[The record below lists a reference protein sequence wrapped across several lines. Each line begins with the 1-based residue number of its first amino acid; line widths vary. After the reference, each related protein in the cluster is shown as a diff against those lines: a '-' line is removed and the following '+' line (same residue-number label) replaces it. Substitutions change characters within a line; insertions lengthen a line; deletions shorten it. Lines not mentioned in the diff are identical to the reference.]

1 MVLVFFKTATSA
13 IAGILAIS
21 SARNVLETALIS
33 SSPYPLPK
41 SSSPI
46 GSPLL
51 QKYTRVDPHENVIL
65 SIDES
70 MTSKEIVEDLNR
82 MKRGDLLKLFAL
94 CNAPQKRKEVCGS
107 YDGTL
112 LNNNIVLTAV
122 SGFISNNLFGR
133 NHGLWNGKTFG
144 WNGIGVNRFSSTRQP
159 KKVDGNNEPLAV
171 ENEHHFDFKISPSER
186 FKGKAVSLNYEKYQ
200 PMLSP
205 WKSMKDE
212 VRVLRRRSKRRSKEG
227 ILLGIGSMGW
237 SGSFWNC
244 TPFCLV
250 EVKKDI

>member
-1 MVLVFFKTATSA
+1 MVLVFVKTATSA

-21 SARNVLETALIS
+21 TARNVLETALIS
-33 SSPYPLPK
+33 SLPYPLPK
-41 SSSPI
+41 SSSPV

-51 QKYTRVDPHENVIL
+51 QKYTRVDPHENVVL
-65 SIDES
+65 SIDER
-70 MTSKEIVEDLNR
+70 MPSKEIVVDLNR

-94 CNAPQKRKEVCGS
+94 CDAPQNRKEVCGS
-107 YDGTL
+107 YDGTM

-122 SGFISNNLFGR
+122 SGFITNYLLGR
-133 NHGLWNGKTFG
+133 NHGLWNGKSFG
-144 WNGIGVNRFSSTRQP
+144 LNGIGVNRFLSTQQP
-159 KKVDGNNEPLAV
+159 KNVDSSNEPLAV

-186 FKGKAVSLNYEKYQ
+186 FEGKAVSIIYEKYQ

-212 VRVLRRRSKRRSKEG
+212 VRILRRRSKRRSREG
-227 ILLGIGSMGW
+227 ILLGLGSMGW
-237 SGSFWNC
+237 SGSFWNSA
-244 TPFCLV
+244 PFCLV